1 MTTITFDDLHDV
13 YPLYESY
20 KPTIIAPEDLIDV
33 YKIDDIS
40 DPDYDEGLEYARR
53 HHEDWAY

>member
-1 MTTITFDDLHDV
+1 MTTITLDDTHDV

-20 KPTIIAPEDLIDV
+20 KPTIITPEDLIDV

-40 DPDYDEGLEYARR
+40 DPDYDKELEYARH
-53 HHEDWAY
+53 HHENWSY